1 MQALVANQIEVILK
15 VKIEHLL
22 LGLIFTLAIVVTL
35 GIGVALGGG
44 DSPELGHYI
53 NSIIAFFTAVSAM
66 TTLGTLVLL
75 IIFRHDW
82 KTPKEHD
89 SKLETIVSSKKW
101 ERSLRAVHSKVSIK
115 SSLISSPRITSGYKD
130 IEYELLNEKESWS
143 NLEHAFDIYE
153 HYSEHDPEL
162 SKQFETLS
170 SLRFIILREIHNA
183 PQLPSAS
190 GQSYLKTINY
200 KKLDGLVSQLGKSIE
215 RFIGKLNQG
224 N

>member
-1 MQALVANQIEVILK
+1 MK
-15 VKIEHLL
+15 VKIEFLL
-22 LGLIFTLAIVVTL
+22 LGLISILVIVVTL

-44 DSPELGHYI
+44 DSPDLSNYI

-101 ERSLRAVHSKVSIK
+101 ERSIRTVHSKISIK
-115 SSLISSPRITSGYKD
+115 LSLSSSPRISRKHKD

-170 SLRFIILREIHNA
+170 SLRIIILREIDNA
-183 PQLPSAS
+183 PQLPSVS
-190 GQSYLKTINY
+190 GQPYLKMINY
-200 KKLDGLVSQLGKSIE
+200 KKLDRLVSQLGKSTK
-215 RFIGKLNQG
+215 RFIGQLNQG